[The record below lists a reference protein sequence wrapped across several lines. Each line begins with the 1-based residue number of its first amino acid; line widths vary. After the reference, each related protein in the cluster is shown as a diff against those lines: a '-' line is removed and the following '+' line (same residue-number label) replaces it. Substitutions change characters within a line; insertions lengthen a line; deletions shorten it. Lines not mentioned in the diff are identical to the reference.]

1 MTAAVIRALLV
12 ADAAVTAKVPA
23 VRIMAGLLPQGVALP
38 ALAIEEI
45 SSVPQPTIDAQAYA
59 IMRTRVQVTVSA
71 GSYPEQ
77 KTVAALAR
85 AACEYRRGA
94 IADQQVASIVLE
106 STGPDL
112 RDGDAQI
119 FQQPLDFIV
128 IHQPQ

>member
-1 MTAAVIRALLV
+1 MTAAVVRALLV
-12 ADAAVTAKVPA
+12 ADVALGAVVPPA
-23 VRIMAGLLPQGVALP
+23 RIVAGLLPQGVALP

-59 IMRTRVQVTVSA
+59 LMRTRVQVTVSA
-71 GSYPEQ
+71 ANYPQQ
-77 KTVAALAR
+77 KAVATLAR
-85 AACEYRRGA
+85 AACEYHRGV
-94 IADQQVASIVLE
+94 IAGQTVASIVLE

-128 IHQPQ
+128 IHQQ

>member
-1 MTAAVIRALLV
+1 MTAAVIRSLLV
-12 ADAAVTAKVPA
+12 ADGTLTAAVPSA
-23 VRIMAGLLPQGVALP
+23 RIVAGLLPQGVALP
-38 ALAIEEI
+38 ALGIEEI

-59 IMRTRVQVTVSA
+59 LMRTRVQVTVSA
-71 GSYPEQ
+71 TSYPQQ
-77 KTVAALAR
+77 KAVAALAR

-94 IADQQVASIVLE
+94 IAGQQVASIVLE

-128 IHQPQ
+128 IHHQ